1 MEIFRYSE
9 KETRWLAA
17 RDPVL
22 GKAIA
27 KIGPLRREVIPDLFE
42 ALARSIVNQQI
53 SDKAART
60 IWGRLETRIG
70 EVTPATVARL
80 EPEDLHGCGMSLRKA
95 GYLQCAAC
103 AASEGRLSAEE
114 FAGLPDDEVIRR
126 LTALP
131 GVGVW
136 TAEMLMIFSMQRP
149 DVVSFGDAAIRRG
162 IMRLYG
168 LQTLGRTE
176 FDVYRSRWSPHGSV
190 ASFYLWAVAHRKEW

>member
-1 MEIFRYSE
+1 M
-9 KETRWLAA
+9 
-17 RDPVL
+17 
-22 GKAIA
+22 
-27 KIGPLRREVIPDLFE
+27 
-42 ALARSIVNQQI
+42 
-53 SDKAART
+53 
-60 IWGRLETRIG
+60 
-70 EVTPATVARL
+70 
-80 EPEDLHGCGMSLRKA
+80 
-95 GYLQCAAC
+95 
-103 AASEGRLSAEE
+103 
-114 FAGLPDDEVIRR
+114 PDDEVIRR